1 MGTHR
6 QSANPARGSRI
17 VKLQTQRFIDR
28 WVGQLL
34 CSAVSAWVRLTG
46 LFSAPPQLA
55 IAPKNILVI
64 LLSEMG
70 SIVLAGPM
78 FAQLRRLYPG
88 AAIHILQ
95 LKKNQ
100 EVTKL
105 LQLTQ
110 PEYMHSL
117 DDSSGVSLVG
127 DILQVSATMRRLGL
141 DAVID
146 CELFSRVS
154 ALLSFSTG
162 APVRVGFTPHTQE
175 GLYRG
180 SFINHAIPY
189 NPYQHI
195 TKQFLS
201 LVDALDS
208 AGSMPRNKVAP
219 IRSLPVDTEL
229 SVKFSA
235 GELATYHAKLAADH
249 PVTTNK
255 KLVLMYAGGGILPE
269 RAWPADHYAR
279 VAQGLCAAGFAVGL
293 IGLKDDAQLAK
304 ELIAKIQNI
313 APTPGSA
320 MPPEGVQP
328 SLGPPGERM
337 TACIDLTGYTRSIRE
352 LLMLMHAAQLLI
364 TNDGGPGHFATLTPI
379 QTMVFFGPETGKLY
393 GPLGTRN
400 TVLESGIACS
410 PCLSAYNHRLT
421 FCDGDNQ
428 CLKRIAPDPV
438 LADALAFLRG
448 ESGNSSNSS
457 EAVAA

>member
-1 MGTHR
+1 M
-6 QSANPARGSRI
+6 
-17 VKLQTQRFIDR
+17 KLQTQRFIDR

-34 CSAVSAWVRLTG
+34 CGAVSAWVRFTG
-46 LFSAPPQLA
+46 LLGTPPELA

-100 EVTKL
+100 EVSRM
-105 LQLTQ
+105 LQLTS
-110 PEYMHSL
+110 PERMHTL
-117 DDSSGVSLVG
+117 DDSSGASLAGDIVSVSLK
-127 DILQVSATMRRLGL
+127 MRRMGL

-195 TKQFLS
+195 SKQFLS

-208 AGSMPRNKVAP
+208 TGSTPRNKAAP
-219 IRSLPVDTEL
+219 IRCLPTETEL
-229 SVKFSA
+229 SVAFA
-235 GELATYHAKLAADH
+235 DGELAAYHAKLLADH
-249 PVTTNK
+249 PAVASRG
-255 KLVLMYAGGGILPE
+255 LVLVYAGGGILPE

-293 IGLKDDAQLAK
+293 IGLKDDAQLARD
-304 ELIAKIQNI
+304 LIAKIGN
-313 APTPGSA
+313 P
-320 MPPEGVQP
+320 
-328 SLGPPGERM
+328 
-337 TACIDLTGYTRSIRE
+337 ACIDLTGYTKSIRE
-352 LLMLMHAAQLLI
+352 LLMLFHAAQLLI

-379 QTMVFFGPETGKLY
+379 QTMVFFGPETGRLY
-393 GPLGTRN
+393 GPLGSRN
-400 TVLESGIACS
+400 AVLESGIACS

-438 LADALAFLRG
+438 LADALTFLR
-448 ESGNSSNSS
+448 SHPT
-457 EAVAA
+457 ATTA

>member
-1 MGTHR
+1 M
-6 QSANPARGSRI
+6 
-17 VKLQTQRFIDR
+17 KLQTQRFIDR

-34 CSAVSAWVRLTG
+34 CAVVSAWVRLMG
-46 LFSAPPQLA
+46 LFGAPALLGT
-55 IAPKNILVI
+55 APKNILVI

-78 FAQLRRLYPG
+78 FAQLRRQYPG

-100 EVTKL
+100 EVSKL

-110 PEYMHSL
+110 AENMHSL
-117 DDSSGVSLVG
+117 DDSSGGSLIR
-127 DILQVSATMRRLGL
+127 DILTISLHMRRLGL

-195 TKQFLS
+195 SKQFLS
-201 LVDALDS
+201 LVDALNS
-208 AGSMPRNKVAP
+208 QGSMPRNKAGA
-219 IRSLPVDTEL
+219 IRALPVDTEL
-229 SVKFSA
+229 SVAFVA
-235 GELATYHAKLAADH
+235 TELAAYRQKVAADH
-249 PVTTNK
+249 PTTTGR
-255 KLVLMYAGGGILPE
+255 KLVLLYAGGGILPE

-279 VAQGLCAAGFAVGL
+279 VAQGLCAAGYAVGL

-304 ELIAKIQNI
+304 DLQAKIR
-313 APTPGSA
+313 S
-320 MPPEGVQP
+320 EF
-328 SLGPPGERM
+328 
-337 TACIDLTGYTRSIRE
+337 CIDLTGYTRSIRE
-352 LLMLMHAAQLLI
+352 LLMLFHAAELLI

-393 GPLGTRN
+393 GPL
-400 TVLESGIACS
+400 
-410 PCLSAYNHRLT
+410 
-421 FCDGDNQ
+421 
-428 CLKRIAPDPV
+428 
-438 LADALAFLRG
+438 
-448 ESGNSSNSS
+448 
-457 EAVAA
+457 

>member
-1 MGTHR
+1 M
-6 QSANPARGSRI
+6 
-17 VKLQTQRFIDR
+17 KLQTQRFIDR
-28 WVGQLL
+28 WVGQVL
-34 CSAVSAWVRLTG
+34 CGAVSAWVRFTG
-46 LFSAPPQLA
+46 LWGTPATIDTRA
-55 IAPKNILVI
+55 KNILVI

-78 FAQLRRLYPG
+78 FAALRRQYPH

-100 EVTKL
+100 EVSKL
-105 LQLTQ
+105 LSLTQ
-110 PEYMHSL
+110 VENMHTL
-117 DDSSGVSLVG
+117 DDSSGGMLVRDILAVSLK
-127 DILQVSATMRRLGL
+127 MRKLGL

-195 TKQFLS
+195 SKQFLS
-201 LVDALDS
+201 LVDAMAS
-208 AGSMPRNKVAP
+208 AGSAPRNKAAP
-219 IRSLPVDTEL
+219 IRAVPVETEL
-229 SVKFSA
+229 SVKFSPT
-235 GELATYHAKLAADH
+235 ELEAYRAKVQNDH
-249 PVTTNK
+249 PVTIERP
-255 KLVLMYAGGGILPE
+255 LVLMYAGGGILPE
-269 RAWPADHYAR
+269 RAWPAAHYAR

-304 ELIAKIQNI
+304 DLKAQV
-313 APTPGSA
+313 GSD
-320 MPPEGVQP
+320 
-328 SLGPPGERM
+328 
-337 TACIDLTGYTRSIRE
+337 ACLDLTGYTKSIRE
-352 LLMLMHAAQLLI
+352 LLMLFHASELLI
-364 TNDGGPGHFATLTPI
+364 TNDGGPGHFATVTPI

-400 TVLESGIACS
+400 IVLESGIACS

-438 LADALAFLRG
+438 LDQALAYLRTRT
-448 ESGNSSNSS
+448 
-457 EAVAA
+457 EAASV

>member
-1 MGTHR
+1 M
-6 QSANPARGSRI
+6 
-17 VKLQTQRFIDR
+17 KLQTQRFVDR

-34 CSAVSAWVRLTG
+34 CGVVSGWVRLTSA
-46 LFSAPPQLA
+46 FSGPVQPVKN
-55 IAPKNILVI
+55 PKNILVI

-78 FAQLRRLYPG
+78 FAQLRRQFPG
-88 AAIHILQ
+88 VNLHILQ

-100 EVTKL
+100 EVSKL
-105 LQLTQ
+105 LQLTDSAF
-110 PEYMHSL
+110 MHSL
-117 DDSSGVSLVG
+117 DDSSGGALIG
-127 DILQVSATMRRLGL
+127 DILKVSREMRQLGL

-154 ALLSFSTG
+154 ALLSFTTG

-195 TKQFLS
+195 SKQFLS
-201 LVDALDS
+201 LVDALES
-208 AGSMPRNKVAP
+208 GTSSPRNKAGA
-219 IRSLPVDTEL
+219 IRSLPADTEL
-229 SVKFSA
+229 RVEFSA
-235 GELATYHAKLAADH
+235 DELQTYRAKVHSDH
-249 PVTTNK
+249 PVTTGR
-255 KLVLMYAGGGILPE
+255 KLVLMYAGGGILPI
-269 RAWPADHYAR
+269 RAWPAAHYAR

-304 ELIAKIQNI
+304 DLMAQIQ
-313 APTPGSA
+313 S
-320 MPPEGVQP
+320 E
-328 SLGPPGERM
+328 
-337 TACIDLTGYTRSIRE
+337 ACIDLTGYTRSIRE
-352 LLMLMHAAQLLI
+352 LLMLFHTASLLI
-364 TNDGGPGHFATLTPI
+364 TNDGGPGHFATVTPI

-400 TVLESGIACS
+400 IVLESGIACS

-438 LADALAFLRG
+438 LDQALHFLQDTAL
-448 ESGNSSNSS
+448 ST
-457 EAVAA
+457 

>member
-1 MGTHR
+1 M
-6 QSANPARGSRI
+6 
-17 VKLQTQRFIDR
+17 KLQTQRFIDR

-34 CSAVSAWVRLTG
+34 CSVVSAWVRFTG
-46 LFSAPPQLA
+46 LFGAPARVSKDAQ
-55 IAPKNILVI
+55 NILVI

-78 FAQLRRLYPG
+78 FAEIRRKYPN
-88 AAIHILQ
+88 AKIHILQ

-100 EVTKL
+100 EVSKL
-105 LQLTQ
+105 LQLT
-110 PEYMHSL
+110 ELENMHSL
-117 DDSSGVSLVG
+117 DDSSGGNLIR
-127 DILQVSATMRRLGL
+127 DILKISLQMRKLGL

-195 TKQFLS
+195 SKQFLS
-201 LVDALDS
+201 LVDAMESTGS
-208 AGSMPRNKVAP
+208 APRNKNAA
-219 IRSLPVDTEL
+219 IRELPHDTEL
-229 SVKFSA
+229 SVAFTPD
-235 GELATYHAKLAADH
+235 ELHAYRDKVRADH
-249 PVTTNK
+249 PVTQGR

-269 RAWPADHYAR
+269 RAWPAAHYAR
-279 VAQGLCAAGFAVGL
+279 VAQGLCAQGYSVGL

-304 ELIAKIQNI
+304 DLIAQIQN
-313 APTPGSA
+313 
-320 MPPEGVQP
+320 
-328 SLGPPGERM
+328 
-337 TACIDLTGYTRSIRE
+337 TACVDLTGYTRSIRE
-352 LLMLMHAAQLLI
+352 LLMLFHASDLLI

-393 GPLGTRN
+393 GPLGSRN
-400 TVLESGIACS
+400 KVLESGIACS

-438 LADALAFLRG
+438 LDQALTYLHA
-448 ESGNSSNSS
+448 N
-457 EAVAA
+457 AATTL

>member
-1 MGTHR
+1 M
-6 QSANPARGSRI
+6 
-17 VKLQTQRFIDR
+17 KLQTQRFIDR

-34 CSAVSAWVRLTG
+34 CGVVSVWVRLTSK
-46 LFSAPPQLA
+46 FSPLPRMGKDA
-55 IAPKNILVI
+55 KNILVI

-78 FAQLRRLYPG
+78 FAALRRKYPL
-88 AAIHILQ
+88 ATIHILQ

-100 EVTKL
+100 EVSSL
-105 LQLTQ
+105 LQLTELQ
-110 PEYMHSL
+110 HMHSL
-117 DDSSGVSLVG
+117 DDSSGAALVG
-127 DILQVSATMRRLGL
+127 DILKVSLAMRRLHL

-162 APVRVGFTPHTQE
+162 AKVRVGFTPHTQE

-195 TKQFLS
+195 SKQFLS
-201 LVDALDS
+201 LVDALEGADT
-208 AGSMPRNKVAP
+208 MPRNKAAA
-219 IRSLPVDTEL
+219 IRAMPTDPEL
-229 SVKFSA
+229 SVPFSEA
-235 GELATYHAKLAADH
+235 ELASYKQKVSTDH
-249 PVTTNK
+249 PVAAGR
-255 KLVLMYAGGGILPE
+255 KLVLLYAGGGILPE
-269 RAWPADHYAR
+269 RAWPAAHYAR
-279 VAQGLCAAGFAVGL
+279 VAQGLCAAGYAVGL

-304 ELIAKIQNI
+304 ELMVQIQSD
-313 APTPGSA
+313 T
-320 MPPEGVQP
+320 
-328 SLGPPGERM
+328 
-337 TACIDLTGYTRSIRE
+337 CIDLTGYTRSIRE
-352 LLMLMHAAQLLI
+352 LLMLFHASALLI

-400 TVLESGIACS
+400 VVLESGIACS

-438 LADALAFLRG
+438 LADALRYLQPGALL
-448 ESGNSSNSS
+448 
-457 EAVAA
+457 AAGPAA

>member
-1 MGTHR
+1 M
-6 QSANPARGSRI
+6 
-17 VKLQTQRFIDR
+17 KLQTQRFIDR

-34 CSAVSAWVRLTG
+34 CSAVSLWVRL
-46 LFSAPPQLA
+46 SQLWRGPA
-55 IAPKNILVI
+55 TLAKEPRHILVI

-78 FAQLRRLYPG
+78 FAALRRTYPT
-88 AAIHILQ
+88 ATLHVLQ

-100 EVTKL
+100 EVSKML
-105 LQLTQ
+105 GLAA
-110 PEYMHSL
+110 PEHLHAL
-117 DDSSGVSLVG
+117 DDSSGGALLRDIVRVSL
-127 DILQVSATMRRLGL
+127 AMRRLPL

-162 APVRVGFTPHTQE
+162 ASVRVGFTPHTQE

-195 TKQFLS
+195 SKQFLS
-201 LVDALDS
+201 LVDALGNSGNVDS
-208 AGSMPRNKVAP
+208 AGSMPRNKVAA
-219 IRSLPVDTEL
+219 IRSTPLDTEL
-229 SVKFSA
+229 SVSFA
-235 GELATYHAKLAADH
+235 DGELQAYRAKVLADH
-249 PVTTNK
+249 PSTAGR

-269 RAWPADHYAR
+269 RAWPAEHYAR
-279 VAQGLCAAGFAVGL
+279 VGQGLCQAGYAVGL

-304 ELIAKIQNI
+304 DLRAQIK
-313 APTPGSA
+313 SDW
-320 MPPEGVQP
+320 
-328 SLGPPGERM
+328 
-337 TACIDLTGYTRSIRE
+337 CIDLTGYTRSIRE
-352 LLMLMHAAQLLI
+352 LLMLFHAAQLLI

-400 TVLESGIACS
+400 KVLESGIACS

-438 LADALAFLRG
+438 LADALAYLQATPG
-448 ESGNSSNSS
+448 
-457 EAVAA
+457 AAAA